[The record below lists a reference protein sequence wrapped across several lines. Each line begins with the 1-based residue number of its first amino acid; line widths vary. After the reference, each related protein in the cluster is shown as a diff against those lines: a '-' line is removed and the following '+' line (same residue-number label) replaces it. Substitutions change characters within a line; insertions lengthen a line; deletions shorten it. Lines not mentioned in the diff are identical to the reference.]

1 MCAVAYLCR
10 IFTDLTGDPEVAAE
24 IVDVDDRAPETAEEI
39 KEIFDWSPHCLIF
52 YLFLYRYELGN

>member
-39 KEIFDWSPHCLIF
+39 KEIFD
-52 YLFLYRYELGN
+52 